1 MTKEEYISH
10 LENNPSLPESSLRD
24 YQLLLEQFP
33 YFQSARA
40 IQLKALK
47 QHHSFNYNLELK
59 KTAAYTTNREVLF
72 DYVISESFNQQE
84 VSERIKYRT
93 HLENEKDENLEMNL
107 TEANRVLDPYL
118 FQEITPKKKEEEEEK
133 QESTEKD
140 ALEQGKPLEF
150 TSKEKYSFTEWLQL
164 TSSKPIKPIDKKE
177 DLSQRSNDNFKLIDE
192 FIEKKPKIIPSK
204 EHQAKPIKIS
214 SEPTNTSL
222 MTETLARV
230 YLEQKNYSKAIQ
242 AFKILIL
249 KNPEKS
255 GLFADQIR
263 AIEKLQENK

>member
-10 LENNPSLPESSLRD
+10 IEENSLLPESKLRD
-24 YQLLLEQFP
+24 YHLLLEQFP

-47 QHHSFNYNLELK
+47 QHHSFNYNPALK

-72 DYVISESFNQQE
+72 DYITSAEFAQQK
-84 VSERIKYRT
+84 VSEKIKYRT
-93 HLENEKDENLEMNL
+93 QQEDLEEENLNMDL
-107 TEANRVLDPYL
+107 SEANLVLDPNL
-118 FQEITPKKKEEEEEK
+118 FQKISSTSSAEKEELEEDVL
-133 QESTEKD
+133 Q
-140 ALEQGKPLEF
+140 QGKPLEF
-150 TSKEKYSFTEWLQL
+150 TSNEKHSFSQWLQL
-164 TSSKPIKPIDKKE
+164 TSAKPVSEKERSSTASDDRFRLIDK
-177 DLSQRSNDNFKLIDE
+177 

-204 EHQAKPIKIS
+204 EVPSRAAQIS
-214 SEPTNTSL
+214 SEPANTSL

-255 GLFADQIR
+255 GLFADKIW
-263 AIEKLQENK
+263 AIEKLQENKSS

>member
-1 MTKEEYISH
+1 MTKEEYISQ
-10 LENNPSLPESSLRD
+10 LEENSLLPESKLRD
-24 YQLLLEQFP
+24 YHLLLEQFP

-47 QHHSFNYNLELK
+47 QHHSFNYNPALK

-72 DYVISESFNQQE
+72 DYITSAAFDQQE
-84 VSERIKYRT
+84 VSEKIKYRT
-93 HLENEKDENLEMNL
+93 QQEGLEEGNLNMDL
-107 TEANRVLDPYL
+107 SEANLVLDPNL
-118 FQEITPKKKEEEEEK
+118 FQEISSSSSAKEEDVLQK
-133 QESTEKD
+133 
-140 ALEQGKPLEF
+140 GKPLDF
-150 TSKEKYSFTEWLQL
+150 TSKEKHSFSQWLQL
-164 TSSKPIKPIDKKE
+164 TSAKPVSEKETSSTASDGRFRLVDK
-177 DLSQRSNDNFKLIDE
+177 

-204 EHQAKPIKIS
+204 EAPSRAAQIS
-214 SEPTNTSL
+214 SEPADTSL

-255 GLFADQIR
+255 GLFADKIR
-263 AIEKLQENK
+263 AIEKLQENKSS

>member
-10 LENNPSLPESSLRD
+10 LEENSLLPEGKLRD
-24 YQLLLEQFP
+24 YHLLLEQFP

-47 QHHSFNYNLELK
+47 QHHSFNYNLALK

-72 DYVISESFNQQE
+72 DYITSEKFDQQE
-84 VSERIKYRT
+84 VSEKIKYRT
-93 HLENEKDENLEMNL
+93 QQEDIEEENLEMNL
-107 TEANRVLDPYL
+107 SEANLVLDPNL
-118 FQEITPKKKEEEEEK
+118 FQEIPSTSSAEEEK
-133 QESTEKD
+133 
-140 ALEQGKPLEF
+140 LEEDVLQQGKPLDF
-150 TSKEKYSFTEWLQL
+150 NAKDKHSFSQWLQL
-164 TSSKPIKPIDKKE
+164 TSAKPINKE
-177 DLSQRSNDNFKLIDE
+177 EPTSKETDNRFKLIDQ
-192 FIEKKPKIIPSK
+192 FIENKPKIVPSK
-204 EHQAKPIKIS
+204 EATSRAAQIS
-214 SEPTNTSL
+214 SEPADTSL

-255 GLFADQIR
+255 GLFADKIR
-263 AIEKLQENK
+263 AIEKLQENKSS